1 MRAANTETAIRKT
14 VRNFLP
20 GQVGIPTGYA
30 LFIRGI
36 PTESEFY
43 GTPTGVLKHEKI
55 RGIPTVKIM
64 ARHSDRSAN
73 KVTAFRQLTLK
84 YKIPFFACRGDECAA
99 MQQSAHQAGP

>member
-1 MRAANTETAIRKT
+1 VRAANTETAIRKT

-20 GQVGIPTGYA
+20 GQVGIPTGYT

-43 GTPTGVLKHEKI
+43 GIPTGVLKHEKI

-64 ARHSDRSAN
+64 VRHSDRSTN
-73 KVTAFRQLTLK
+73 KVTAFRQFSQ
-84 YKIPFFACRGDECAA
+84 KIAFAALLL
-99 MQQSAHQAGP
+99 SSSHILV